1 MSSLQKNVAS
11 QNIGFVLTNISN
23 GTPVT
28 AGGAGNIVI
37 DNGTQ
42 NACAGTF
49 THKGSGQWNYAP
61 TQAETNGNCISFAF
75 TGTSAIQVG
84 MTFYTLGFDPTQS
97 NLPVNLKQIVGQ
109 TVPAPVVT
117 GVPRVDAQ
125 QDNNIVRGTCSGG
138 TTTTAVASGLTY
150 RGSALSLTD
159 VGQLIGRTIIFDAN
173 TTTTNLQAQASNIT
187 GSTTGATP
195 TLTFT
200 AMTHAPANG
209 DTFSVV

>member
-1 MSSLQKNVAS
+1 MSSLQKNVAN
-11 QNIGFVLTNISN
+11 QHIGFVLTNLSN
-23 GTPVT
+23 GNPVT
-28 AGGAGNIVI
+28 AGGAGNVVV
-37 DNGTQ
+37 DGGAQ
-42 NACAGTF
+42 AACAGSF
-49 THKGSGQWNYAP
+49 THKGAGQWDYAP
-61 TQAETNGNCISFAF
+61 TQAETNGTCVSFAF

-84 MTFYTLGFDPTQS
+84 MTFYTLGFDPTQA
-97 NLPVNLKQIVGQ
+97 NLPANLKQIVGQ
-109 TVPAPVVT
+109 TVPTPQVT

-173 TTTTNLQAQASNIT
+173 TSTANLQAQASNIT

-195 TLTFT
+195 TLTYT
-200 AMTHAPANG
+200 AMTHAPAAG